1 MAALTLARDEVYWL
15 FKHNSVNAPKGKSRP
30 NPDDYN
36 DNALPELIFLIVQL
50 KGGWALE
57 LVWACMCVCMCEEFL

>member
-1 MAALTLARDEVYWL
+1 MQAVTVMAALTLARDEVFWL
-15 FKHNSVNAPKGKSRP
+15 FKHNSVSTPKGKSRP

-50 KGGWALE
+50 KGDAS
-57 LVWACMCVCMCEEFL
+57 